1 MDSNHINRR
10 DFLKGLGALGTGIL
24 VATSPWLSSFSEVSN
39 TANNHCRLGI
49 IGPGSRGQF
58 LMSFLVQNPKVD
70 IVAVADIYQPSID
83 KALEMAPKAKVY
95 RDYRHLLDDKNVDAV
110 VIATPLNTHC
120 QIALDAFDAGKHVFC
135 EKTIGYDM
143 QQCYDM
149 YMKHRSS
156 GRVFF
161 TGQQRLFDPRYIKA
175 MEMIHS
181 GMFGE
186 INAIHAYWNRNGDWR
201 RPVPSPEL
209 ERFINWRLYRES
221 SKGLMTELA
230 CHQLQ
235 VGSWAR
241 QKLPEKV
248 MGHGAITYWK
258 DGREVYDN
266 VNCIYIFDDGVKMTY
281 GSVISNKFYGLE
293 EQILGNLGTVEPEN
307 GKYYFEDTPA
317 APAFLQMINEW
328 ENKVFDAVPFAG
340 TSWAPETAN
349 SNNGEYIIGER
360 PKSDGTSLL
369 LEAFVEAAITNRQPP
384 RIAEEGY
391 YASQLCLLGDEAM
404 QQERTLTFPDEFKID
419 YLNHKSMPKQQ

>member
-1 MDSNHINRR
+1 MDNNHINRR

-39 TANNHCRLGI
+39 TANNRCRLGI

-186 INAIHAYWNRNGDWR
+186 INAIHAYWNRNGDW
-201 RPVPSPEL
+201 
-209 ERFINWRLYRES
+209 
-221 SKGLMTELA
+221 
-230 CHQLQ
+230 
-235 VGSWAR
+235 
-241 QKLPEKV
+241 
-248 MGHGAITYWK
+248 
-258 DGREVYDN
+258 
-266 VNCIYIFDDGVKMTY
+266 
-281 GSVISNKFYGLE
+281 
-293 EQILGNLGTVEPEN
+293 
-307 GKYYFEDTPA
+307 
-317 APAFLQMINEW
+317 
-328 ENKVFDAVPFAG
+328 
-340 TSWAPETAN
+340 
-349 SNNGEYIIGER
+349 
-360 PKSDGTSLL
+360 
-369 LEAFVEAAITNRQPP
+369 
-384 RIAEEGY
+384 
-391 YASQLCLLGDEAM
+391 
-404 QQERTLTFPDEFKID
+404 
-419 YLNHKSMPKQQ
+419 